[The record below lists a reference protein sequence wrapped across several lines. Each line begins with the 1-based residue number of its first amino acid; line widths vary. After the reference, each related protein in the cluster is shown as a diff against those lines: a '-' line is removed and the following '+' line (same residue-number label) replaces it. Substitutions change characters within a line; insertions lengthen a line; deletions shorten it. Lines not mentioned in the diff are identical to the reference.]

1 MFHHVQKY
9 NYTTLQLVQTP
20 TKVDGEKYNFYILP
34 TTTSIIKICE
44 WLSLEKFFCF

>member
-9 NYTTLQLVQTP
+9 SYTALQLVQAP

-44 WLSLEKFFCF
+44 CLSPEMFFCL